1 MPRAGARLGVERAP
15 HPGGRHTS
23 GMTARI
29 RTSPLEVRSDG
40 LSSEML
46 QPRSLVELVTARLR
60 EEILSGALEPGER
73 LVEEQLTHLFQIS
86 RAPLREALRLLAE
99 QGLVEHLPRRG
110 VRVTSYSE
118 RDFDEL
124 FAVRNVL
131 ERFAVS
137 LVQERTA
144 DELDTEPLEQAMGG
158 LRAAAEEG
166 DRLAASN
173 AHRAFHLALVALA
186 DSRQLVATYEP
197 LILKL
202 QLYMAANL
210 RREAD
215 TSSPAEGVRR
225 HQRLLD
231 AVLSRD
237 PARIDAELEHHGA
250 RQFFH

>member
-1 MPRAGARLGVERAP
+1 
-15 HPGGRHTS
+15 
-23 GMTARI
+23 MTARN
-29 RTSPLEVRSDG
+29 RTSPPEVRDDG

-46 QPRSLVELVTARLR
+46 QPRSLVELVTSRLR
-60 EEILSGALEPGER
+60 GEILSGALEPGER
-73 LVEEQLTHLFQIS
+73 LVEEQLTQLFQIS

-124 FAVRNVL
+124 FAVRDTL

-137 LVQERTA
+137 LVVERTP
-144 DELDTEPLEQAMGG
+144 DELDTALLDEAMGG
-158 LRAAAEEG
+158 LRAAAAGG
-166 DRLAASN
+166 DRFAASN

-186 DSRQLVATYEP
+186 GSKQLLVAYEP

-215 TSSPAEGVRR
+215 SSSPAEGVRR

-237 PARIDAELEHHGA
+237 PARIGEELKHHGS
-250 RQFFH
+250 RRFFH